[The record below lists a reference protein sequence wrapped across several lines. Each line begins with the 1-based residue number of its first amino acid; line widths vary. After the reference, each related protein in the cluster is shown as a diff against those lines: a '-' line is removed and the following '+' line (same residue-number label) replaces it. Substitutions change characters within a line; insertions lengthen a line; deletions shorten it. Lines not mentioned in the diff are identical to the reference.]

1 MTFSIFHFFKDLC
14 EKRSLFSSLEKLD
27 DFPFDKE
34 MLSCKRSGQ
43 FPDLAIRVGKTDELF
58 RGGEL
63 IELKDSK
70 SYTVSSFNSTI
81 PTGKKSINKI
91 VKSKKSD
98 IYKQMTA
105 AGDDVFSIVERD
117 VFYLVRGRKRGKMK
131 IALVHGSFFETVKVR
146 DLIASSFIQVLEER
160 LKQNNLEI
168 DKKTKDIIEKSF
180 SEQEGFSKVRNVKN
194 ASVKLRFRIMTEV
207 KAEGNIL
214 NPNKYPKIS
223 DDTLNLALP
232 SHYDEDDRLNA
243 DRMNLVFGNIK
254 KFSCFHIKH
263 YFNGNFLVFQVK
275 L

>member
-1 MTFSIFHFFKDLC
+1 
-14 EKRSLFSSLEKLD
+14 
-27 DFPFDKE
+27 
-34 MLSCKRSGQ
+34 
-43 FPDLAIRVGKTDELF
+43 
-58 RGGEL
+58 
-63 IELKDSK
+63 
-70 SYTVSSFNSTI
+70 
-81 PTGKKSINKI
+81 
-91 VKSKKSD
+91 
-98 IYKQMTA
+98 MTA
-105 AGDDVFSIVERD
+105 AGDDIFSIVERD

-146 DLIASSFIQVLEER
+146 DLITSSFIQVLEER

-168 DKKTKDIIEKSF
+168 DKKAKDIIEKLF
-180 SEQEGFSKVRNVKN
+180 SEQESFSKVRNVKN

-232 SHYDEDDRLNA
+232 SHYDDDDRLNV